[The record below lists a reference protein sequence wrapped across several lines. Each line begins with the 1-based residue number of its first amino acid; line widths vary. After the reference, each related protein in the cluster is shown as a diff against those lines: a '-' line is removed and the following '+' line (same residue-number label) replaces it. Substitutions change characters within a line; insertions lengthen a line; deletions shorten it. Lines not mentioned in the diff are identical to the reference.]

1 MDAPTGVLPS
11 VPPQATTQPPPAIKA
26 PTALMSAV
34 PGLAAKAAMAGADA
48 DAALGAAAAP
58 PVRPGGPDPAPAP
71 TEESDDVQPKR
82 GERVVKLRPEQTG
95 EGYKSVY
102 SELTRPSLGSR
113 IRTGIR
119 VSGELM
125 ITFGLIVL
133 LFAGYEV
140 FGNSAK
146 VQDEQNALTDELDQQ
161 WNDPTVGPSAAP
173 TKQGPAAPG
182 ESLVGRLYIPKLDK
196 EWVVVNGVRPQDIK
210 YAPGHYPDTAL
221 PGQIGNFSVA
231 GHRIRKI
238 FWRLDEL
245 KPGDVIGVET
255 REFWYVY
262 KVYGHEVVT
271 PDAVEVVAPVPDKP
285 GVKPTKALLTLTTC
299 NPKFNNYQRLIVHA
313 QLASKV
319 PRDQSLPDAGMPA
332 EMKTKA

>member
-1 MDAPTGVLPS
+1 MT
-11 VPPQATTQPPPAIKA
+11 
-26 PTALMSAV
+26 AV
-34 PGLAAKAAMAGADA
+34 PGLAAKAAKAGADPE
-48 DAALGAAAAP
+48 AALGAAAAP
-58 PVRPGGPDPAPAP
+58 PVRPGGPEP
-71 TEESDDVQPKR
+71 TPPPMEEGNDMPSKR
-82 GERVVKLRPEQTG
+82 GERVVKLRPEQTD

-102 SELTRPSLGSR
+102 SELTRPTVGSR
-113 IRTGIR
+113 IRAGFR

-125 ITFGLIVL
+125 ITLGLIVL

-146 VQDEQNALTDELDQQ
+146 VQDEQNALTDELDHE
-161 WNDPTVGPSAAP
+161 WNNPTVGPSKAP
-173 TKQGPAAPG
+173 QGPAAPG

-210 YAPGHYPDTAL
+210 YAPGHYPDTAM
-221 PGQIGNFSVA
+221 PGQIGNFSIA

-238 FWRLDEL
+238 FWRIDEL

-255 REFWYVY
+255 RDFWYVY
-262 KVYGHEVVT
+262 KVYGDEVVL
-271 PDAVEVVAPVPDKP
+271 PNAVQVVAPVPDKP
-285 GVKPTKALLTLTTC
+285 GVRPTKALLTLTTC

-313 QLASKV
+313 ELASKV
-319 PRDQSLPDAGMPA
+319 PRNQSLPDAGMPA